1 MVSPL
6 WMLLLSKKVLPL
18 FAVDIKHSRNVN
30 AFTFCVSMFFHVSR
44 DDERSA
50 CAFRRWTY
58 IIRVVVVVVC
68 IQFFLFSSYDP
79 SQRIDRTMTSFS
91 MFLIKVQ
98 NIIFVL
104 KCNTVEF
111 LYCWTGIWNVIKC
124 NPFDI
129 LYLYSHS
136 FLIIHFA
143 YIIIWP
149 FTTQDFLL
157 LVIYYFQCAVDLIRL
172 WRLQLNKIC
181 GLKNY
186 LTFLYNSFA
195 LP

>member
-1 MVSPL
+1 MCQGMTREKCMCI
-6 WMLLLSKKVLPL
+6 W
-18 FAVDIKHSRNVN
+18 
-30 AFTFCVSMFFHVSR
+30 
-44 DDERSA
+44 
-50 CAFRRWTY
+50 RWTY
-58 IIRVVVVVVC
+58 IIIRVVVVVC
-68 IQFFLFSSYDP
+68 THFFSFFLTLLHSYDP

-111 LYCWTGIWNVIKC
+111 LRYWTRIWNVIKC

-172 WRLQLNKIC
+172 WRLQFNKIC
-181 GLKNY
+181 G
-186 LTFLYNSFA
+186 
-195 LP
+195 